1 MIQSGARLAQ
11 IGAGLTAAERLR
23 QAAGLVGPATAAALL
38 VAWSGL
44 ASASAATHLLA
55 ERSASQGGG
64 GRTSISQRRP
74 AQADYSLIPLAVF
87 IITSGVLDDS

>member
-44 ASASAATHLLA
+44 ASATAAEHLMT
-55 ERSASQGGG
+55 ERGLHREVSHLS
-64 GRTSISQRRP
+64 SPIMP
-74 AQADYSLIPLAVF
+74 AV
-87 IITSGVLDDS
+87 VLVSSVA

>member
-1 MIQSGARLAQ
+1 MSIQAGARLVQ
-11 IGAGLTAAERLR
+11 ISSSGTAAQRLR

-55 ERSASQGGG
+55 EAAAAREVVRLSSPIA
-64 GRTSISQRRP
+64 RTLQLESTI
-74 AQADYSLIPLAVF
+74 
-87 IITSGVLDDS
+87 